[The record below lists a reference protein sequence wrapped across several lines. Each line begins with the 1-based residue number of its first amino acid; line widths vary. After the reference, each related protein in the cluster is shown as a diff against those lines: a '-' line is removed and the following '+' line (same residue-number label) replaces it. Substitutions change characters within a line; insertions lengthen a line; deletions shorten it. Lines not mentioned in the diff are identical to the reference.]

1 MVRLISRLSATAA
14 WIAEWTS
21 VISLL
26 LMSVLVSLQVVLRY
40 VLGSALP
47 WAEEAAVYMMVW
59 MAFIGAAVAL
69 QRSEHMA
76 LNLFVDRLPPLLER
90 ITRIVSQLL
99 ILIFLFFVLVLGLQL
114 AIAISGQRS
123 PALGLNM
130 FWPYLIL
137 PLGCLFMAAVTL
149 DKIVRPHEIRD
160 HSAAEI

>member
-1 MVRLISRLSATAA
+1 MVRLVSRLSATAA
-14 WIAEWTS
+14 WVAEWTS
-21 VISLL
+21 VITLL

-40 VLGSALP
+40 VLGQALP

-76 LNLFVDRLPPLLER
+76 LTLFVDRLPPLLKR

-99 ILIFLFFVLVLGLQL
+99 ILSFLLLVLVLGVQL
-114 AIAISGQRS
+114 AITISGQRS

-149 DKIVRPHEIRD
+149 DKIIRPEEIDDR
-160 HSAAEI
+160 SAAEI